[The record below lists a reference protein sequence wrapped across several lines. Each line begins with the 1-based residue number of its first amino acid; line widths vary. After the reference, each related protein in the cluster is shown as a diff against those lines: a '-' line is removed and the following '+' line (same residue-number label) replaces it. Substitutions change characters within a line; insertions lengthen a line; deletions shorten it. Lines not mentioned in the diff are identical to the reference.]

1 MPIEVQT
8 GQLRATGHALQ
19 RVAVELVA
27 VFDELDQAHAA
38 PQIVELR
45 IRARIRLERRCRPGL
60 PGHV

>member
-1 MPIEVQT
+1 
-8 GQLRATGHALQ
+8 LRATGQALE
-19 RVAVELVA
+19 RVAVERMA
-27 VFDELDQAHAA
+27 VFDELDQAHAAA